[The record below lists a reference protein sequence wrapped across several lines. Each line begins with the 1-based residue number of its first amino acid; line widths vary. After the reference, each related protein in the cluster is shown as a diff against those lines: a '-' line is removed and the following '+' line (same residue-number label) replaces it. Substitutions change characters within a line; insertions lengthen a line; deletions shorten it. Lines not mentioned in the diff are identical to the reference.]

1 MFIYVMIFITQVDG
15 ESERL
20 GRRFTGRVEG
30 WKSYSESFSRQNS
43 STEPTRLHCRF
54 RFAYQTTGHDLHS
67 RRSRVG
73 STPADDIQINDCR
86 SYQNVPQAGR
96 VLPAAVPLIAPY
108 LLYIRFSL
116 HYWTWGNN
124 FDEHSS

>member
-1 MFIYVMIFITQVDG
+1 MVVYVIFFIAQVDG

-20 GRRFTGRVEG
+20 SSRFTGRVAS

-54 RFAYQTTGHDLHS
+54 RFAYQTTGYDLHS
-67 RRSRVG
+67 RGSRMG
-73 STPADDIQINDCR
+73 STPADDIQIND
-86 SYQNVPQAGR
+86 SGSHQNVPQAGR

-116 HYWTWGNN
+116 HYWTWGNH